1 MEVMLM
7 KEETLKVIKDIYEQ
21 TSAIFNLYTLLIR
34 MELLN
39 KVSTKEYQNAIQIL
53 NLCIEKEKKLYNY
66 FKENPLEVIPAFIF
80 VSKNEKTTDDYILA
94 SEQNPFD
101 IITARI
107 SRYFYEEKTKNPLS
121 FLDCL
126 DYEEIYCIAD
136 EPEDIGFQY
145 LYEMI
150 PNIRQTAKR
159 RMASYLEKV
168 IQYQNDSM
176 MKEFFIKA
184 KYYLSF
190 LDIKLED
197 YYIKYS
203 FQNIPN
209 RFDEEIKV
217 STIVNQ
223 TTEEN
228 LKNLYADR
236 YLKDAITALF
246 DIKGEYDL
254 TKLKPKTVTEMGLNN
269 PEKYQMFLY
278 NLGQLELSIYY
289 FSKEELQFHKCDLY
303 DKVPKFMARDCNSTM
318 QIYKKDINLTKEQE
332 NMLKDLKNRLNEA
345 TAGEA
350 TEIMQNIFEDYGREL
365 LINQTKTNVGKRNYY
380 LYALDCVFRYVT
392 EIKREANRDIPKRK
406 KEK

>member
-1 MEVMLM
+1 M
-7 KEETLKVIKDIYEQ
+7 KEETLKVIKDIYDQ
-21 TSAIFNLYTLLIR
+21 TSTIFNLYTLLIR

-39 KVSTKEYQNAIQIL
+39 KVSTKEYQNVIQIL

-66 FKENPLEVIPAFIF
+66 FNENPLEVIPAFIF
-80 VSKNEKTTDDYILA
+80 VSKKEKSTDDYLLA
-94 SEQNPFD
+94 LEQNPFD

-107 SRYFYEEKTKNPLS
+107 TRYFYEEKTKNPLG

-126 DYEEIYCIAD
+126 DYEEINCIAD

-168 IQYQNDSM
+168 IEYQNDSM

-184 KYYLSF
+184 KYYLAF

-209 RFDEEIKV
+209 KFDEEIKV

-228 LKNLYADR
+228 IKNLYAER

-246 DIKGEYDL
+246 DVKGEYDL
-254 TKLKPKTVTEMGLNN
+254 AKLKPKTVTEMGLNN
-269 PEKYQMFLY
+269 PEKYQKFLY

-289 FSKEELQFHKCDLY
+289 FSKEELQFYKCDLY
-303 DKVPKFMARDCNSTM
+303 DKVPKFMARGCNNTM
-318 QIYKKDINLTKEQE
+318 QLYKKDIDLTKEQE

-345 TAGEA
+345 TVGEA
-350 TEIMQNIFEDYGREL
+350 TEIMQNIYEDYGREL
-365 LINQTKTNVGKRNYY
+365 LINQSKTNVGKQNYY
-380 LYALDCVFRYVT
+380 LYALDCVFRYVK
-392 EIKREANRDIPKRK
+392 EIKREANRDLPKRK